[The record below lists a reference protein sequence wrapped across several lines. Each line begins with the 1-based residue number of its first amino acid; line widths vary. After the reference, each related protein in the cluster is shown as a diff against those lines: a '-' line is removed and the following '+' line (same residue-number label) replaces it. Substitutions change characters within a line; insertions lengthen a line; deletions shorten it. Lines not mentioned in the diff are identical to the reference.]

1 MIKLVVLDEY
11 SGVLVI
17 FAIAFFFAILIFSLS
32 YFFIRKSYDPEK
44 ISPYECGFDPFGDAR
59 LRFNVKFY
67 LVSLLF
73 VIFDLEVVFLF
84 PWAVSLPYISF
95 FGYVVMLFFI
105 FLLTLGFLYEWARGA
120 LEWE

>member
-1 MIKLVVLDEY
+1 MVLNEYGLVLLLFSVAGLLA
-11 SGVLVI
+11 LVI
-17 FAIAFFFAILIFSLS
+17 FALS
-32 YFFIRKSYDPEK
+32 YFLIIKAYDPEK

-84 PWAVSLPYISF
+84 PWSVVLPFVDLFGF
-95 FGYVVMLFFI
+95 FTMLFFL
-105 FLLTLGFLYEWARGA
+105 FLLTLGFLYEWSLGA
-120 LEWE
+120 LDWE